1 MKDKIYI
8 TKPFLPPL
16 DEYVKYLEKIWTS
29 KQLTNNGPFHQQFEK
44 ELANYLGVKY
54 VSLTNNATTGLLIAI
69 KALEL
74 KGEIITTPYSFVATA
89 HSIMWNGL
97 TPVFVDINPS
107 TCNIDPDKIENAITS
122 KTSAILPV
130 HVYGNPCETQKI
142 KDIANKHNL
151 KVIYDAAHAF
161 GVKEN
166 DRSILNEGDLSILS
180 FHATKVFNTFE
191 GGAIISDSPEMKKKI
206 DDLMNFG
213 YQSEIVVND
222 IGINGK
228 MNEIQSAMGLLQ
240 LKYIDQSVK
249 KRNLVAE
256 HYRKGLKSIKG
267 IEYLPERNNVNY
279 NYAYFPIFINE
290 KEYGMSRDTLY
301 NKLKENNIFGRRYFY
316 PLISQFDEYVRLPS
330 SRASNLQKAVE
341 MSKQVIC
348 LPIYPNLDT
357 EDVKLVIKIIHNLAK
372 TNRG

>member
-1 MKDKIYI
+1 LKDKIYI

-29 KQLTNNGPFHQQFEK
+29 KHLTNNGPFHQQFEK

-54 VSLTNNATTGLLIAI
+54 VSLFNNATTGLLIAI

-130 HVYGNPCETQKI
+130 HIYGNPCDTKKI
-142 KDIANKHNL
+142 KDITDKHGL
-151 KVIYDAAHAF
+151 SVIYDAAHAF
-161 GVKEN
+161 GVKQN
-166 DRSILNEGDLSILS
+166 NKPILNEGDLSILS

-191 GGAIISDSPEMKKKI
+191 GGAIISSTSEMKKKI
-206 DDLMNFG
+206 DDLKNFG
-213 YQSEIVVND
+213 FQGETVVEG

-228 MNEIQSAMGLLQ
+228 MNEIQAAMGLLQ
-240 LKYIDQSVK
+240 LKYIDEAIE
-249 KRNLVAE
+249 KRKIITE
-256 HYRKGLKSIKG
+256 IYRKGLKNVLG
-267 IEYLPERNNVNY
+267 ICFLDDIEGVSHNY
-279 NYAYFPIFINE
+279 SYFPVFLQE
-290 KEYGMSRDTLY
+290 KKYGKSRDEVY
-301 NKLKENNIFGRRYFY
+301 EELKNHNIFSRKYFY
-316 PLISQFDEYVRLPS
+316 PLISQLTVYQNLPS
-330 SRASNLQKAVE
+330 TAKKNLPVAEQK
-341 MSKQVIC
+341 SKEVLC
-348 LPIYPNLDT
+348 LPIYPDLNNR
-357 EDVKLVIKIIHNLAK
+357 DVERIIEIL
-372 TNRG
+372 TTL